1 MSNWE
6 KWRKIIGLDAFDYAV
21 PAHAN
26 SFFYSLGGITLF
38 CFSIT
43 IITGILLTQFYNP
56 TPQIAHASVRY
67 ISETAGLG
75 WLRALHHWSA
85 DVGFM
90 LLIAH
95 MLRVMFTG
103 AFRAPRIPT
112 YLAGLVLMF
121 VVFQIYFTG
130 TVLKWDQEGY
140 EAMEHFVALNSLL
153 GPLGAVFQ
161 EDFTLSTS
169 MLSRIYGLHVGVLP
183 ILFLSVAGL
192 HMLYVKHFGVAPK
205 PFQSA
210 EDYESNL
217 ARGATFSRHV
227 IGLLGYGIALLIVLI
242 GLALFFQPSLLEA
255 PKPGIEVTK
264 PPWLF
269 WIFYPLESAMGI
281 SGILVGSLILGAG
294 LLLIPILGIM
304 VKNEKKLFTAT
315 RILVIVGLIGWVALM
330 ITTFFSPVMKH
341 I

>member
-1 MSNWE
+1 
-6 KWRKIIGLDAFDYAV
+6 
-21 PAHAN
+21 
-26 SFFYSLGGITLF
+26 
-38 CFSIT
+38 
-43 IITGILLTQFYNP
+43 
-56 TPQIAHASVRY
+56 
-67 ISETAGLG
+67 
-75 WLRALHHWSA
+75 
-85 DVGFM
+85 
-90 LLIAH
+90 
-95 MLRVMFTG
+95 
-103 AFRAPRIPT
+103 
-112 YLAGLVLMF
+112 
-121 VVFQIYFTG
+121 
-130 TVLKWDQEGY
+130 
-140 EAMEHFVALNSLL
+140 
-153 GPLGAVFQ
+153 
-161 EDFTLSTS
+161 
-169 MLSRIYGLHVGVLP
+169 
-183 ILFLSVAGL
+183 L
-192 HMLYVKHFGVAPK
+192 HMLYVKHFVIAPK
-205 PFQSA
+205 PFQSV

-217 ARGATFSRHV
+217 TRGATFSRHV